1 VQRLKKK
8 RIREL
13 MQSKT
18 AAVIVAVLLTIIAFN
33 VKMELIEPLLILF
46 VIYSSLNFA
55 KKGAIFSAVFVV
67 SVLAVQDLYNL
78 QINLSEYFVEVL
90 VIIIAAA
97 YIVKSTSRNREL
109 NFNLKERVK
118 ELAGLYRISEAAEKY
133 IRLTILEKVTGC
145 SSRR

>member
-1 VQRLKKK
+1 
-8 RIREL
+8 
-13 MQSKT
+13 
-18 AAVIVAVLLTIIAFN
+18 
-33 VKMELIEPLLILF
+33 
-46 VIYSSLNFA
+46 
-55 KKGAIFSAVFVV
+55 
-67 SVLAVQDLYNL
+67 VLAVQELYNL

-133 IRLTILEKVTGC
+133 IRLTILEKVSGC